1 MRHSASAWIRND
13 LRPYDGMPIDAAAL
27 SAGYGPAP
35 GAYDRPRSY
44 DTRSDPRQYYADRR
58 ENGYGPGYDA
68 GREHAY
74 GAPSYGAG
82 SSGQAGMFPL
92 PDYPELPPHAR
103 PDSMAYSQSR

>member
-1 MRHSASAWIRND
+1 MIRA
-13 LRPYDGMPIDAAAL
+13 RTTEMPIDPAAL

-35 GAYDRPRSY
+35 GAYERPRSY

-92 PDYPELPPHAR
+92 PDYPDVPPHAR